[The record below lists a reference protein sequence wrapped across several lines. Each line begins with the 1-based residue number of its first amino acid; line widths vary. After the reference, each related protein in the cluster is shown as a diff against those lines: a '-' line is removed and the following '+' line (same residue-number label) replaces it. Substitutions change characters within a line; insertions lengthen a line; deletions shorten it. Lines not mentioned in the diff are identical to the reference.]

1 MCLRVNNSGLKQQDS
16 AVDVSVQRIGHSR
29 ISSNLVQLL
38 RLGISGVAVSM
49 VAFVIWTSRLL
60 RPIADD
66 YGIAVAANAGLIGSI
81 TGFWQSWSGAVTS
94 TLSLTLFVGLPLRHL
109 PWSVASAIPFLSSAI
124 LMAAVGIW
132 LLAPLLPEQNRGD
145 KAGTY
150 LVSFAAL
157 LATWWGY
164 WWLPAHLNPGESTD
178 FAIALGATHWQSV
191 LAGYVI
197 PMSPLVWAWLYLWTK
212 RVSNLGLS
220 TVIHFSLGLLAG
232 FGSAVFAASSVVMIL
247 ALGLLTVVRR
257 GPLLRSQGFSLIS
270 TTVGVVIGALASH
283 FSPGS
288 QYRASL
294 FSGPEDS
301 PNVLLLLIPEALSSG
316 VSDWVDAISR
326 PAAFMVVV
334 VIGGTTFALSQG
346 QQSLGVRPLLGISV
360 GLLGFSLVSFIV
372 NRASELFVYEA
383 FWHLTGPRAIAW
395 IGLIALA
402 VALGNYLSRFKQSAL
417 STLAIVLSTF
427 IGLYFLI
434 ASLDFMCRQIIDR
447 SEPWEL
453 GPAPVYDISDIDD
466 PHGWV
471 LTSWLELR
479 ELRDAPERKL
489 P

>member
-1 MCLRVNNSGLKQQDS
+1 MSDLRPEQQDS
-16 AVDVSVQRIGHSR
+16 SVGVLVQKFGRSR
-29 ISSNLVQLL
+29 ISSSLVTLL
-38 RLGISGVAVSM
+38 RLGISGVTVSM

-109 PWSVASAIPFLSSAI
+109 PWSVASAIPFLSSAL

-132 LLAPLLPEQNRGD
+132 LLAPLMPEQSRRD
-145 KAGTY
+145 KAGSY

-164 WWLPAHLNPGESTD
+164 WWLPAHLNPGESPD
-178 FAIALGATHWQSV
+178 FAVALGATHWQSV

-197 PMSPLVWAWLYLWTK
+197 PMSPLVWAWLYLRTK
-212 RVSNLGLS
+212 QVPNPGLS
-220 TVIHFSLGLLAG
+220 TVVHFSLGVLAG
-232 FGSAVFAASSVVMIL
+232 FVSPVFAASSAMTIL
-247 ALGLLTVVRR
+247 ALGLVTVARR
-257 GPLLRSQGFSLIS
+257 RPLLNSQGFALIS
-270 TTVGVVIGALASH
+270 TTVGIVIGALASH

-294 FSGPEDS
+294 FSRPEDS
-301 PNVLLLLIPEALSSG
+301 SNVLLPLITEALPSG
-316 VSDWVDAISR
+316 VSDWVNAISR
-326 PAAFMVVV
+326 PAGFMVVV
-334 VIGGTTFALSQG
+334 VIGGTTFALSPG
-346 QQSLGVRPLLGISV
+346 RHLLSIRPLLRISV
-360 GLLGFSLVSFIV
+360 GLLGYSLISYIV

-402 VALGNYLSRFKQSAL
+402 IALGNYLSRFKRSSL
-417 STLAIVLSTF
+417 TVLAVALSTF

-434 ASLDFMCRQIIDR
+434 ASLDLMCRQIIDR
-447 SEPWEL
+447 SEPWDA
-453 GPAPVYDISDIDD
+453 GPAPVYDISDIED
-466 PHGWV
+466 PDGWV
-471 LTSWLELR
+471 RQSWIELT